1 MWGIENPWSAFDYVY
16 QRDMHRQLNFMCLVN
31 REKWERIPDRER
43 LLEAVR
49 ANPRLTLSDVRVKN
63 PDNPAKLNDAVLISF
78 SV

>member
-1 MWGIENPWSAFDYVY
+1 M
-16 QRDMHRQLNFMCLVN
+16 RRQLNFMCLVN

-43 LLEAVR
+43 LRETAR

-63 PDNPAKLNDAVLISF
+63 PDNPAWLNEAVLISF